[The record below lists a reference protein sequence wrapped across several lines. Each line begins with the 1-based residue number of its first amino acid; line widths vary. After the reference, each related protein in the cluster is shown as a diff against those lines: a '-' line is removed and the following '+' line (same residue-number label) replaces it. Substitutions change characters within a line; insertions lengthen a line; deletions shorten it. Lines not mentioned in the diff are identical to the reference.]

1 MRSKSYRIDD
11 LGKDNDTIGIR
22 LLRELLLSYFN
33 RILPPVKIKCV
44 VFIPAY
50 QDRDIKYK

>member
-11 LGKDNDTIGIR
+11 MVKDNDTIGIR

-50 QDRDIKYK
+50 QERDIKYK

>member
-1 MRSKSYRIDD
+1 MRSKSYRTDD
-11 LGKDNDTIGIR
+11 MVKDNDTIGIR

-50 QDRDIKYK
+50 QERDIKYK